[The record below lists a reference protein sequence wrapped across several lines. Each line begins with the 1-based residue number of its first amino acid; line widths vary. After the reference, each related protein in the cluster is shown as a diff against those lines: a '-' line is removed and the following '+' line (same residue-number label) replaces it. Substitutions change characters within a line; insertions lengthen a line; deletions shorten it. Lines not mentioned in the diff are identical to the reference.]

1 MNSAQQPLV
10 SVLLPIFNIGH
21 YLHESLDSL
30 LDSSYQNIEILAID
44 DFSKDDS
51 WKVLKLYKQI
61 DKRIKIYRNV
71 KHYGKALTLN
81 RLLRKA
87 KGQYIVVMDGKDMV
101 YKHKIKK
108 QVTYLKKNEK
118 ATAVA
123 TQCTFINAEN
133 RKTATSAFP
142 LDVASIYQRP
152 LHGISLDFE
161 TIMID
166 RHRLPKDTLY
176 FDPTSELV
184 YSGIIMKLL
193 QFGEIHN
200 LPTLLQYRRTENP
213 NRQTTLADIPN
224 LIKLWIQSMD
234 SYDYR
239 PNIRALFN
247 SFRQPDLSTQ

>member
-1 MNSAQQPLV
+1 MNSQQPLV
-10 SVLLPIFNIGH
+10 SVLLPIYNIGH
-21 YLHESLDSL
+21 YAHESLDSL
-30 LDSSYQNIEILAID
+30 LDSSYENIEILAID

-51 WKVLKLYKQI
+51 WKVLRLYRQI

-81 RLLRKA
+81 RLIRKA

-101 YKHKIKK
+101 YKHKIAK
-108 QVTYLKKNEK
+108 QVAYLAKNEK
-118 ATAVA
+118 AVAVA
-123 TQCTFINAEN
+123 TQCTFINAAHK
-133 RKTATSAFP
+133 RTGVSDFP
-142 LDVASIYQRP
+142 LDTQMIYEQP

-176 FDPTSELV
+176 FNPQSEVV
-184 YSGIIMKLL
+184 YSDSILKLL
-193 QFGEIHN
+193 QFGQIHN

-213 NRQTTLADIPN
+213 KRQTTLAHIPH
-224 LIKLWIQSMD
+224 LVKLFIQSID

-239 PNIRALFN
+239 PNLRALLN
-247 SFRQPDLSTQ
+247 SFRGPNLSTQ

>member
-1 MNSAQQPLV
+1 MNSQQPLV
-10 SVLLPIFNIGH
+10 SVLLPVFNIGH

-30 LDSSYQNIEILAID
+30 LASSYQNIEILAID

-51 WKVLKLYKQI
+51 WKVLKLYRQI

-87 KGQYIVVMDGKDMV
+87 KGQYVAVMDGKDLV
-101 YKHKIKK
+101 YKNKIAK
-108 QVTYLKKNEK
+108 QVAYLQKNEK

-123 TQCTFINAEN
+123 TQCTFIDAAGK
-133 RKTATSAFP
+133 RTGTSNFP
-142 LDVASIYQRP
+142 QDVTTIYQRP

-161 TIMID
+161 TVMID

-176 FDPTSELV
+176 FDPNSELI

-213 NRQTTLADIPN
+213 NRKTTLADIPN
-224 LIKLWIQSMD
+224 LIKLWITSMD
-234 SYDYR
+234 SYDYK
-239 PNIRALFN
+239 PNVRALLN
-247 SFRQPDLSTQ
+247 SFRSPSLSTQ